1 MTNFK
6 EVIFVYSSYDRKEG
20 LATVVVKYGNK
31 LFVGHAKAAEADK
44 DKANSFTGC
53 RLAELRATKR
63 AIKSSLTEMNKEYNT
78 INEFVN
84 NCLQTK
90 KFDASSDTAKVMFRQ
105 LNILNKKIANG
116 EKILAVIQEQIDS
129 FN

>member
-1 MTNFK
+1 MTSFK
-6 EVIFVYSSYDRKEG
+6 EVIFTDSSYDKEEA
-20 LATVVVKYGNK
+20 LATVTIKYGNRE
-31 LFVGHAKAAEADK
+31 FVGHAKAAEADK
-44 DKANSFTGC
+44 DKANSFSGC
-53 RLAELRATKR
+53 RLAELKATKK

-90 KFDASSDTAKVMFRQ
+90 KFDAGSDTAKVMFRQ
-105 LNILNKKIANG
+105 LNILNKKIAKG
-116 EKILAVIQEQIDS
+116 EAGLAFVQKQIDS